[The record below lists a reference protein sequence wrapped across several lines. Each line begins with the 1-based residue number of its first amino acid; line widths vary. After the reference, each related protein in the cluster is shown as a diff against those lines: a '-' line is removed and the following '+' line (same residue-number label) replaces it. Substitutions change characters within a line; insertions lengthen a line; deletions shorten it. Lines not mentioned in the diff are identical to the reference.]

1 VGLRKLCRGIVEG
14 VYRDSRRVGERA
26 SVICAAGLYSVSGQT
41 VYDGLHLLRCSLSL
55 GEAARAFC
63 AAEGSPRGAYQV
75 SPQ

>member
-1 VGLRKLCRGIVEG
+1 
-14 VYRDSRRVGERA
+14 
-26 SVICAAGLYSVSGQT
+26 